1 MPYSCPGGTSDNS
14 MEVYFR
20 ADFYVYSI
28 FTVSLRDARKGN
40 AMKKIR
46 FFMILIIWLILIQ
59 PVYALTIVSIN
70 PELIDP
76 DTAKF
81 DIEVE
86 MGNDEDLGGFQFDL
100 IYNPA
105 EVTIDS
111 IVLGNFLGST
121 EKTVYEL
128 PPVFDSF
135 KETLTFG
142 AYTISPGVK
151 GPVGKGTLATLTFS
165 VKNQNDEKLSF
176 DPNRS
181 WIINTAGDAVP
192 AQLKGG
198 LITQTCKI
206 TVIPPIGGTITP
218 PGEVIVKKGSD
229 QTFSI
234 IPSDCYHIVSV
245 SVDGQS
251 VGAVTTYTF
260 VNVTEDHTL
269 SADFAIS
276 TYTITPAVSGSG
288 GNISPST
295 PVTVTC
301 GQSQMFTLTPQNTSP
316 DQCYHIS
323 GLSVDSVSVTP
334 ATAYTFDNVRSDHTI
349 SAGFALNN
357 YILTPEAGPGGSI
370 SPSEPVILICGSQKF
385 DIMPDTQNGYQIKD
399 VIVDDVSIGA
409 VNSYTFPADTLTGSN
424 HRIKAVF
431 VPPGF
436 HTIQAETDGGG
447 TISPVG
453 AVKVG
458 HGQNQTFEIKP
469 ADCFHIR
476 EVLADGVSQG
486 AVSSYTFENVT
497 ADHNIRAVFEKNRYG
512 IKIVKNE
519 GGTVIPS
526 EEVNAECGAS
536 QKFEIKPSDCYKI
549 SYIRLDDP
557 VTGDDVSPDDDVAET
572 YTIHDVRSAHTL
584 YVEFEKLS
592 YTVTATAEGNG
603 TISPSGSVTVACGEA
618 ATFRIVPNDEKYP
631 VSEVRV
637 NGTSVGAVSEYS
649 FENVRSDGNI
659 IYAVFP
665 YPYDCNFTVT
675 VTAEKGGN
683 VSPSGKI
690 SVECGGKSP
699 EIKAVPDECYEFA
712 GWKGSYTGTENPLS
726 IQNVTEN
733 MNVTANFAVKS
744 FTVTFKAG
752 EHGEITDNTPQTV
765 ECNGNGTSVTAK
777 PNQGYYFAGW
787 SGDYTGTENPLT
799 IQNVTKDMNIIANF
813 AKIKLLSKAVLTLKI
828 LTGMDITSSTDIPVM
843 DLDMNGNGKV
853 GIEDVYILSPDN

>member
-1 MPYSCPGGTSDNS
+1 
-14 MEVYFR
+14 
-20 ADFYVYSI
+20 
-28 FTVSLRDARKGN
+28 
-40 AMKKIR
+40 
-46 FFMILIIWLILIQ
+46 MILIIWLILIQ

-76 DTAKF
+76 DTKKF

-86 MGNDEDLGGFQFDL
+86 MGNEEDLGGFQFDL

-111 IVLGNFLGST
+111 IVLGNFLGSNG
-121 EKTVYEL
+121 KTVYEL

-135 KETLTFG
+135 KGILTFG

-165 VKNQNDEKLSF
+165 VKNQNDDKKLSF

-192 AQLKGG
+192 AQLNSG

-245 SVDGQS
+245 SADGQS

-269 SADFAIS
+269 AAEFAVN
-276 TYTITPAVSGSG
+276 TYTITPAVSGTG

-301 GQSQMFTLTPQNTSP
+301 GQSQTFTLSPQNTSP

-323 GLSVDSVSVTP
+323 GLFVDNVPVTP

-370 SPSEPVILICGSQKF
+370 SPSVPVILICGGQRF
-385 DIMPDTQNGYQIKD
+385 DIIPDTQNGYQIKE
-399 VIVDDVSIGA
+399 VFVDGVSVG
-409 VNSYTFPADTLTGSN
+409 VVSSYTFSADALIGSN
-424 HRIKAVF
+424 HSIKAVF

-436 HTIQAETDGGG
+436 HTIQADTEGSG

-458 HGQNQTFEIKP
+458 HGQNQTFEIVP
-469 ADCFHIR
+469 ADCFHIKD
-476 EVLADGVSQG
+476 VIVDGVSQG
-486 AVSSYTFENVT
+486 AVSSYTFSNMT
-497 ADHNIRAVFEKNRYG
+497 ADHSIHVVFEKNRYG
-512 IKIVKNE
+512 IEIIKNE

-526 EEVNAECGAS
+526 EEVNVECGAS
-536 QKFEIKPSDCYKI
+536 QSFEITPSDCYKI

-557 VTGDDVSPDDDVAET
+557 VTGDDVSPDDVSPDDDNVAET
-572 YTIHDVRSAHTL
+572 YTIHDVRNAHTL

-603 TISPSGSVTVACGEA
+603 NISPSGNVTVACGEA

-637 NGTSVGAVSEYS
+637 NGTSVEVVSEYS

-665 YPYDCNFTVT
+665 YSHDCNFTVT

-699 EIKAVPDECYEFA
+699 DIKAVPDECYEFS
-712 GWKGSYTGTENPLS
+712 GWTGSYTGTENPLS

-813 AKIKLLSKAVLTLKI
+813 AMFKLSKAVLTLKI

-843 DLDMNGNGKV
+843 DLDMNDNGKGKV
-853 GIEDVYILSPDN
+853 GIEDVVYILSPDN